1 MDESTL
7 RRGGD
12 DTVPAEAARPC
23 LHISMGH
30 NYATRTTVDIAEH
43 VLIEAK
49 QLAARRRLSLAR
61 LMEDSL
67 RKYLSSEGRDPARAK
82 RHRLPVMD
90 GGAPLPGVDLTD
102 TSDLLER

>member
-1 MDESTL
+1 M
-7 RRGGD
+7 
-12 DTVPAEAARPC
+12 P
-23 LHISMGH
+23 M
-30 NYATRTTVDIAEH
+30 RTTVDIADH

-61 LMEDSL
+61 LVEDSL
-67 RKYLSSEGRDPARAK
+67 RKYLSSEGQDPARAK

-90 GGAPLPGVDLTD
+90 GGAPLPGIDLTD

>member
-1 MDESTL
+1 M
-7 RRGGD
+7 
-12 DTVPAEAARPC
+12 
-23 LHISMGH
+23 
-30 NYATRTTVDIAEH
+30 RTTLDIADH

-61 LMEDSL
+61 LVEDSL
-67 RKYLSSEGRDPARAK
+67 RRYLAGDSAPVPRAK
-82 RHRLPVMD
+82 RFRLRMMD